1 MKHLETLDHQ
11 FRLADSAL
19 HHAEQL
25 LRAKYWTS
33 SVSNSYQVA
42 LRAAAGLLYGLQ
54 LRPFTEREVRVAF
67 VSAFVNSGRVPAHL
81 DASFRSLE
89 KMREQADY
97 DHDYVS
103 TEEDARRALE
113 LAREFWTEA
122 QRVRKEVL
130 K

>member
-1 MKHLETLDHQ
+1 MITPRFAALSIALYAAERSFSAPDTS
-11 FRLADSAL
+11 LA
-19 HHAEQL
+19 
-25 LRAKYWTS
+25 TS
-33 SVSNSYQVA
+33 
-42 LRAAAGLLYGLQ
+42 
-54 LRPFTEREVRVAF
+54 AF